1 MKAEKWGR
9 GYAIEA
15 ARACLDCGSRT
26 GRPCAGSCSCCIPAS
41 CPTCGALVRVWP
53 TNYDRRVSLA
63 TVELPAKD
71 VPEPLRWR
79 LTKLP
84 ARSHRHGHRRRT
96 GPWSRSAPG

>member
-1 MKAEKWGR
+1 M
-9 GYAIEA
+9 
-15 ARACLDCGSRT
+15 
-26 GRPCAGSCSCCIPAS
+26 
-41 CPTCGALVRVWP
+41 VRVWP
-53 TNYDRRVSLA
+53 TNYDRWVSLA

-84 ARSHRHGHRRRT
+84 TRSSIVIGHRRRT